1 MLNDLTNVIRNY
13 EKVGKRNSKKDEKHL
28 NKHAMHLVRLFMMAL
43 DILDQFDEIK
53 VCVGYELN
61 GQKLDCFPMQIKAG
75 ADVKPVYETL
85 PGWKSSTYG
94 IPGCHTVKPTYGI
107 RDYAQLP
114 ENAKKY
120 IERLEQ
126 LTGVKV
132 GMISTSPE
140 REDTIV
146 RVDPYKA

>member
-1 MLNDLTNVIRNY
+1 
-13 EKVGKRNSKKDEKHL
+13 
-28 NKHAMHLVRLFMMAL
+28 
-43 DILDQFDEIK
+43 
-53 VCVGYELN
+53 
-61 GQKLDCFPMQIKAG
+61 MQVKAG

-94 IPGCHTVKPTYGI
+94 I
-107 RDYAQLP
+107 REYAELP

-132 GMISTSPE
+132 GMVSTSPE

-146 RVDPYKA
+146 RINPYKA